1 MAEFM
6 RVEDLKVY
14 QRLCQ
19 LHIDVSAL
27 ARGWPSEERFELGS
41 QIRRS
46 SNSSPANL
54 AEKHS
59 DRHVRNKIE
68 GVNGARGEALETV
81 HHLYIAKL
89 KSYISE
95 QQYDALRARYVECV
109 RMLNGLERSLERQI
123 DESSRRWPDDPER
136 ALEPS

>member
-6 RVEDLKVY
+6 RVEDLQVY
-14 QRLCQ
+14 QKLCQ
-19 LHIDVSAL
+19 LHIDVCTL
-27 ARGWPSEERFELGS
+27 ARSWPPEERFELGS

-54 AEKHS
+54 AERHS

-68 GVNGARGEALETV
+68 GVNRARGEALETV

-89 KSYISE
+89 KGHLSQ
-95 QQYDALRARYVECV
+95 QQYDTLRGRYLECV
-109 RMLNGLERSLERQI
+109 RMLNGLEKSLERQI
-123 DESSRRWPDDPER
+123 DESSRRWPDDR
-136 ALEPS
+136 GQALGTS